1 MLGCGNS
8 KLSEQMF
15 DAGYH
20 NIVNIDISESVID
33 QMRTM
38 NDVKGKKMEWL
49 VMDGC
54 NLKFPSASFDVVLDK
69 GTLDA
74 VICGKD
80 LSISNKMLEEAKR
93 VIRPTGKIIVIT
105 HSAP

>member
-1 MLGCGNS
+1 MY
-8 KLSEQMF
+8 

-20 NIVNIDISESVID
+20 NIVNIDISESVIE
-33 QMRTM
+33 QMSTATSS
-38 NDVKGKKMEWL
+38 KGKKMEWL

-54 NLKFPSASFDVVLDK
+54 DLKFPDASFDVVLDK

-80 LSISNKMLEEAKR
+80 LTISNKML
-93 VIRPTGKIIVIT
+93 
-105 HSAP
+105 